1 MVAVKKSTFERN
13 LDLIKY
19 ALENPFATRKD
30 IAEKFWLS
38 YDTVA
43 RIFKEIPRLKMD
55 MEEKRKEVTVNAYDA
70 IMEDVTDITSKTIKK
85 YKEMVDSDTTLE
97 TRELRD
103 LAAIAKETL
112 ERKNL
117 MEGKATSNENI
128 TINFN

>member
-1 MVAVKKSTFERN
+1 MFRHSKDVYERN
-13 LDLIKY
+13 IEIVKY
-19 ALENPFATRKD
+19 ALKNPFASRKD
-30 IAEKFWLS
+30 IAKEFWLELE
-38 YDTVA
+38 VV
-43 RIFKEIPRLKMD
+43 RNVLQEIPRLKMD
-55 MEEKRKEVTVNAYDA
+55 IKEKKEEMIRTAYDD
-70 IMEDVTDITSKTIKK
+70 ILDDITDITAKTVSK
-85 YKEMVDSDTTLE
+85 YKDMVDDETTLE

>member
-43 RIFKEIPRLKMD
+43 NIFKEIPRLKMD
-55 MEEKRKEVTVNAYDA
+55 MEEKRKEVTLNAYDA

-85 YKEMVDSDTTLE
+85 YKDMVDSDTTLE

-117 MEGKATSNENI
+117 MEWKATSNENI

>member
-1 MVAVKKSTFERN
+1 MVAVKKDTFDRN
-13 LDLIKY
+13 LSIIKY
-19 ALENPFATRKD
+19 ALQNPFASRKD
-30 IAEKFWLS
+30 IAAKFKLS
-38 YDTVA
+38 YETIA
-43 RIFKEIPRLKMD
+43 NIFKEIPRLKMD
-55 MEEKRKEVTVNAYDA
+55 MEEKRKEITVNAYDE

-85 YKEMVDSDTTLE
+85 YKKLVDCDTTLE

>member
-1 MVAVKKSTFERN
+1 MVGHHKDTFERN
-13 LDLIKY
+13 LEIVKY
-19 ALENPFATRKD
+19 TLQNPFATSKE
-30 IAEKFWLS
+30 IANKFGVS
-38 YDTVA
+38 YDVVRT
-43 RIFKEIPRLKMD
+43 ILKEIPRLKMD
-55 MEEKRKEVTVNAYDA
+55 IKEKKEEIVRNAYDD
-70 IMEDVTDITSKTIKK
+70 ILDDITDITAKTVSK
-85 YKEMVDSDTTLE
+85 YKDMVDDETTLE

>member
-1 MVAVKKSTFERN
+1 MVAVKKDTFDRN
-13 LDLIKY
+13 LSIIKY
-19 ALENPFATRKD
+19 ALQNPFASRKD
-30 IAEKFWLS
+30 IAAKFKLS
-38 YDTVA
+38 YETIA
-43 RIFKEIPRLKMD
+43 NIFKEIPRLKMD
-55 MEEKRKEVTVNAYDA
+55 MEEKRKEVTMNAYDE

-85 YKEMVDSDTTLE
+85 YKKLVDCDTTLE

>member
-55 MEEKRKEVTVNAYDA
+55 MEEKRKEVTINAYDE

-85 YKEMVDSDTTLE
+85 YKKLVDCDTTLE

>member
-55 MEEKRKEVTVNAYDA
+55 MEEKRKEVTLNAYDA

-117 MEGKATSNENI
+117 MEWKATSNENI

>member
-1 MVAVKKSTFERN
+1 MVAVQKSTFERN

-38 YDTVA
+38 YETVA
-43 RIFKEIPRLKMD
+43 KIFKEIPRLKMD
-55 MEEKRKEVTVNAYDA
+55 MEEKRKEVTLNAYDA

-85 YKEMVDSDTTLE
+85 YKDMVDSDTTLE

-117 MEGKATSNENI
+117 MEWKATSNENI

>member
-1 MVAVKKSTFERN
+1 MVAVKKDTFERN
-13 LDLIKY
+13 LEIIKY
-19 ALENPFATRKD
+19 ALQNPFASRKE
-30 IAEKFWLS
+30 IAAKFWLA
-38 YDTVA
+38 YETIA
-43 RIFKEIPRLKMD
+43 NIFKEIPRLKMD
-55 MEEKRKEVTVNAYDA
+55 MEEKRKEVTMSAYDE
-70 IMEDVTDITSKTIKK
+70 IMDDVTDITSKTIKK
-85 YKEMVDSDTTLE
+85 YKDMVDGETTLE

>member
-1 MVAVKKSTFERN
+1 MVAVKKDTFERH
-13 LDLIKY
+13 LDIIKY
-19 ALENPFATRKD
+19 ALQNPFASRKE
-30 IAEKFWLS
+30 IAAHFWLG
-38 YDTVA
+38 YETIA
-43 RIFKEIPRLKMD
+43 NIFKEIPRLKMD
-55 MEEKRKEVTVNAYDA
+55 MEEKRKEMTVNAYDE

-85 YKEMVDSDTTLE
+85 YKEMVDWETTLE

>member
-1 MVAVKKSTFERN
+1 MYNHRKDIFERN
-13 LDLIKY
+13 LEIVKY
-19 ALENPFATRKD
+19 ALNNPFASRKD
-30 IAEKFWLS
+30 IAKKFGVT
-38 YDTVA
+38 YDVVKNILT
-43 RIFKEIPRLKMD
+43 EIPRLNMD
-55 MEEKRKEVTVNAYDA
+55 RKEKKEEIIRNAYDD
-70 IMEDVTDITSKTIKK
+70 ILDDVTDITAKTVSK
-85 YKEMVDSDTTLE
+85 YKKMVDRDTTLE

>member
-55 MEEKRKEVTVNAYDA
+55 MEEKRKEVTLNAYDA

-85 YKEMVDSDTTLE
+85 YKNMVDSDTTLE

-117 MEGKATSNENI
+117 MEWKATSNENI

>member
-1 MVAVKKSTFERN
+1 MVAVKKDTFDRN
-13 LDLIKY
+13 LSIIKY
-19 ALENPFATRKD
+19 ALQNPFASRKD
-30 IAEKFWLS
+30 IAAKFKLS
-38 YDTVA
+38 YETIA
-43 RIFKEIPRLKMD
+43 NIFKEIPRLKMD
-55 MEEKRKEVTVNAYDA
+55 MEEKRKEVTINAYDE

-85 YKEMVDSDTTLE
+85 YKKLVDCDTTLE

>member
-55 MEEKRKEVTVNAYDA
+55 MEEKRKEVTLNAYDA

-85 YKEMVDSDTTLE
+85 YKDMVDSDTTLE

-117 MEGKATSNENI
+117 MEWKATSNENI

>member
-43 RIFKEIPRLKMD
+43 KIFKEIPRLKMD

-117 MEGKATSNENI
+117 MEWKATSNENI

>member
-1 MVAVKKSTFERN
+1 MAGHSKNIFERN
-13 LDLIKY
+13 LEIVKY
-19 ALENPFATRKD
+19 ALNNPFARRKE
-30 IAEKFWLS
+30 IAKEFWVS
-38 YDTVA
+38 YDVVKNILT
-43 RIFKEIPRLKMD
+43 EIPRLKMD
-55 MEEKRKEVTVNAYDA
+55 IKEKKEEIIRTAYDEVLDD
-70 IMEDVTDITSKTIKK
+70 ITDITAKTVSK
-85 YKEMVDSDTTLE
+85 YKEMVDGDTTLE